1 VVGVSELRSAVDEL
15 AAVDLTELSGAELLS
30 WVVECSSAVNRLQ
43 AQLAR
48 GVRAAEA
55 ADAHAADGA
64 VSMKAWLRGHCR
76 LAASEATAVV
86 GAGRRLAQLPALA
99 AAFADGEVTA
109 QHVRVVSGAVT
120 PERVARAAAMGVD
133 PGETDRILTSLA
145 VQTVPE
151 ETAKAARRWVSGW
164 IPTVHW
170 TPPTCAAG

>member
-30 WVVECSSAVNRLQ
+30 WVVECSGAVNRLQ

-55 ADAHAADGA
+55 ADAH
-64 VSMKAWLRGHCR
+64 
-76 LAASEATAVV
+76 
-86 GAGRRLAQLPALA
+86 A

-151 ETAKAARRWVSGW
+151 VTAKAARRWVSGW